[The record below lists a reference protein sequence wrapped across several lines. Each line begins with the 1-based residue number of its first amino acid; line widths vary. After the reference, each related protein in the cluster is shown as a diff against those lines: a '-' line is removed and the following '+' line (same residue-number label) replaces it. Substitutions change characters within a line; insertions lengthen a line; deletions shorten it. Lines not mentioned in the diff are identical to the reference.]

1 MKKSEI
7 DRLFTQWNHADTPG
21 GVVAVI
27 ENGTVTHRYGYGLA
41 NLEENIAFTPSTKTL
56 IASITKQ
63 FTTTCILRLA
73 KQGKLKLTDS
83 IFNYVPE
90 LDVPGAQITIRH
102 LCQNA
107 SGLRDQ
113 LHLAILSGADYDRG
127 FNESL
132 TGKLIKNQHSLIFP
146 AGDQYRYSNTNFVL
160 LTWIIE
166 RLTEK
171 PLADVFREWIF
182 KPMGMLSSELI
193 DISNEIPQDIAVG
206 YKCDVQGEFISS
218 LQKAPLS
225 GDGGI
230 YSTLDD
236 MILWEKNFDHNIIG
250 DRALL
255 DGLMETRALNN
266 GMPNPYALGMFV
278 SGADG
283 ERYEAHAGGLD
294 GYNAFRI
301 RFPDRR
307 LSVVTLSNRRDT
319 SAVGLSLVVADLF
332 LDQPLAGQI
341 PARIDADRLQNYRG
355 IFQNTRTGL
364 GVELA
369 IKTGRPVLKICGKNV
384 ILEAEDEN
392 RFHSGLDSAEW
403 PMSLVLGQ
411 TPDTIFVSLGGSDLE
426 KFQRA
431 PAASGNVDEFVGEY
445 RCEELESIYRL
456 YEDDGVLIL
465 DIKGPGGCVE
475 AIPLV
480 RKARDSFLM
489 DNQSE
494 GFALLWFS
502 RNSQEKIEKLI
513 VSGAR
518 TQGLVFKRNS
528 QKTTRQP

>member
-1 MKKSEI
+1 
-7 DRLFTQWNHADTPG
+7 
-21 GVVAVI
+21 
-27 ENGTVTHRYGYGLA
+27 
-41 NLEENIAFTPSTKTL
+41 
-56 IASITKQ
+56 
-63 FTTTCILRLA
+63 
-73 KQGKLKLTDS
+73 
-83 IFNYVPE
+83 
-90 LDVPGAQITIRH
+90 
-102 LCQNA
+102 
-107 SGLRDQ
+107 
-113 LHLAILSGADYDRG
+113 
-127 FNESL
+127 
-132 TGKLIKNQHSLIFP
+132 
-146 AGDQYRYSNTNFVL
+146 
-160 LTWIIE
+160 
-166 RLTEK
+166 
-171 PLADVFREWIF
+171 
-182 KPMGMLSSELI
+182 
-193 DISNEIPQDIAVG
+193 
-206 YKCDVQGEFISS
+206 
-218 LQKAPLS
+218 
-225 GDGGI
+225 
-230 YSTLDD
+230 
-236 MILWEKNFDHNIIG
+236 
-250 DRALL
+250 
-255 DGLMETRALNN
+255 
-266 GMPNPYALGMFV
+266 
-278 SGADG
+278 
-283 ERYEAHAGGLD
+283 
-294 GYNAFRI
+294 
-301 RFPDRR
+301 
-307 LSVVTLSNRRDT
+307 
-319 SAVGLSLVVADLF
+319 
-332 LDQPLAGQI
+332 
-341 PARIDADRLQNYRG
+341 RIDADRLQNYRG
-355 IFQNTRTGL
+355 FFQNTRTGL